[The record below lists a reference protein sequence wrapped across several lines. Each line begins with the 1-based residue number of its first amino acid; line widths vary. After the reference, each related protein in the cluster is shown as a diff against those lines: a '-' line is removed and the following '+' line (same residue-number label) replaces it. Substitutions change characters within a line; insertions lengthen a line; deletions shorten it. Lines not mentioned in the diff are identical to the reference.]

1 MARSTIRNVNWI
13 AVVSGVGLIVI
24 SAPTFASPSALA
36 AAAAG
41 SANQQVAEQQQPQ
54 EPYLPPG
61 QQKPQK
67 PAQVKPQQQQNQQ
80 QQKLQQ
86 QKQNLQQ
93 QQIKPTPNNNN
104 QRNNQQNYNQKN
116 NYNKNQQY
124 NGQNNNNNNSNNN
137 DNKNNNN
144 KNNQQGGRYDWNS
157 YQPGHR
163 PPQWQQY
170 HQNFDPRPYQW
181 NRNAEH
187 RYHWQPYN
195 QPPGWH
201 YQRWAYGQVLPSPF
215 WVRAYWIN
223 SYYDFGLGDPPYG
236 FVWVRYGDDAL
247 LVDVESGQI
256 LSVEYGVFY

>member
-24 SAPTFASPSALA
+24 SASTFASPSALA

-86 QKQNLQQ
+86 QKQKLQQ

-104 QRNNQQNYNQKN
+104 QRNSQQNYNQNN

-124 NGQNNNNNNSNNN
+124 NGQNNNNNNNG
-137 DNKNNNN
+137 NKNNNN

-181 NRNAEH
+181 NRNARR